1 MPLKCGAFFVYWYYK
16 GDVLTNSGL
25 VIINNMLGEFI
36 EKEAIDISRIV
47 PADQN
52 HSEELRD
59 KLNAAQRL
67 GNEFKSKADITFNT
81 KEGPKT
87 VSTTVWSVT
96 EKYIQLKS
104 GIHLPLSSLID
115 IDF

>member
-1 MPLKCGAFFVYWYYK
+1 
-16 GDVLTNSGL
+16 
-25 VIINNMLGEFI
+25 MLGELI
-36 EKEAIDISRIV
+36 EKEAIDISQII

-59 KLNAAQRL
+59 KLNSAQRL

-81 KEGPKT
+81 KQGPKT
-87 VSTTVWSVT
+87 VSTTVWQVT
-96 EKYIQLKS
+96 EKYIQLKN
-104 GIHLPLSSLID
+104 GIHIPISSLLD

>member
-1 MPLKCGAFFVYWYYK
+1 
-16 GDVLTNSGL
+16 
-25 VIINNMLGEFI
+25 MLGEPIQKESI
-36 EKEAIDISRIV
+36 EVNKII

-52 HSEELRD
+52 HTEELRD
-59 KLNAAQRL
+59 KLNSAQRL

-87 VSTTVWSVT
+87 VNTTVWSVT
-96 EKYIQLKS
+96 ERYVQLKN
-104 GIHLPLSSLID
+104 GIHIPLNSLID

>member
-1 MPLKCGAFFVYWYYK
+1 MKYGSFFVLLYYNRLK
-16 GDVLTNSGL
+16 ARL
-25 VIINNMLGEFI
+25 VKILANIIMLGELI
-36 EKEAIDISRIV
+36 EKEAIDISQIIH
-47 PADQN
+47 ADQN
-52 HSEELRD
+52 HTEELRD

-96 EKYIQLKS
+96 SDYLQLKS
-104 GIHLPLSSLID
+104 GIHIPLNSLLD
-115 IDF
+115 IEF

>member
-1 MPLKCGAFFVYWYYK
+1 
-16 GDVLTNSGL
+16 
-25 VIINNMLGEFI
+25 MLGELI
-36 EKEAIDISRIV
+36 EKESIQISEII
-47 PADQN
+47 PATEN
-52 HSEELRD
+52 HTEELQS
-59 KLNAAQRL
+59 KLHSAQRL

-96 EKYIQLKS
+96 EKYLQLKN
-104 GIHLPLSSLID
+104 GIHIPLSSLID

>member
-1 MPLKCGAFFVYWYYK
+1 
-16 GDVLTNSGL
+16 
-25 VIINNMLGEFI
+25 MLGELI
-36 EKEAIDISRIV
+36 AKEAIDISQIV

-52 HSEELRD
+52 HTEELRD
-59 KLNAAQRL
+59 KLNSAQRL

-96 EKYIQLKS
+96 ENYIQLKN
-104 GIHLPLSSLID
+104 GIHIPLTSLIE

>member
-1 MPLKCGAFFVYWYYK
+1 
-16 GDVLTNSGL
+16 
-25 VIINNMLGEFI
+25 MLGELIQKESI
-36 EKEAIDISRIV
+36 EVSQII

-52 HSEELRD
+52 HTEELRS
-59 KLNAAQRL
+59 KLNSAQRL

-87 VSTTVWSVT
+87 VNTTVWSVT
-96 EKYIQLKS
+96 EKYVQLKN
-104 GIHLPLSSLID
+104 GIHIPLNSLID

>member
-1 MPLKCGAFFVYWYYK
+1 
-16 GDVLTNSGL
+16 
-25 VIINNMLGEFI
+25 MLGELIQKESI
-36 EKEAIDISRIV
+36 EVNKIV

-52 HSEELRD
+52 HTEELRS
-59 KLNAAQRL
+59 KLNSAQRL

-87 VSTTVWSVT
+87 VNTTVWSVT
-96 EKYIQLKS
+96 EKYIQLKN
-104 GIHLPLSSLID
+104 GIHIPLNSLID

>member
-1 MPLKCGAFFVYWYYK
+1 
-16 GDVLTNSGL
+16 
-25 VIINNMLGEFI
+25 MLGELIQKESI
-36 EKEAIDISRIV
+36 EVNKII

-52 HSEELRD
+52 HTEELRN
-59 KLNAAQRL
+59 KLNSAQRL

-81 KEGPKT
+81 SEGAKT

-96 EKYIQLKS
+96 EKYLQLKN
-104 GIHLPLSSLID
+104 GIHIPLNSLID

>member
-1 MPLKCGAFFVYWYYK
+1 MALFLFIGITKEVFITIQYFKA
-16 GDVLTNSGL
+16 N
-25 VIINNMLGEFI
+25 IIMLGELI
-36 EKEAIDISRIV
+36 EKEAIDISIV
-47 PADQN
+47 IPADQN
-52 HSEELRD
+52 HTEELRD

-96 EKYIQLKS
+96 EKYIQLKN
-104 GIHLPLSSLID
+104 GIHISLNSLID

>member
-1 MPLKCGAFFVYWYYK
+1 
-16 GDVLTNSGL
+16 
-25 VIINNMLGEFI
+25 MLGELI
-36 EKEAIDISRIV
+36 EKEAIDISIV
-47 PADQN
+47 IPADQN
-52 HSEELRD
+52 HTEELRD

-96 EKYIQLKS
+96 EKYIQLKN
-104 GIHLPLSSLID
+104 GIHISLNSLID

>member
-1 MPLKCGAFFVYWYYK
+1 
-16 GDVLTNSGL
+16 
-25 VIINNMLGEFI
+25 MLGELI
-36 EKEAIDISRIV
+36 EKESIAVNEII

-59 KLNAAQRL
+59 KLNSAQRL

-81 KEGPKT
+81 KDGPKT

-96 EKYIQLKS
+96 EKYLQLKS
-104 GIHLPLSSLID
+104 GIHIPLNSLID

>member
-1 MPLKCGAFFVYWYYK
+1 
-16 GDVLTNSGL
+16 
-25 VIINNMLGEFI
+25 MLGELI
-36 EKEAIDISRIV
+36 AKEAIDISQIV

-52 HSEELRD
+52 HTEELRD
-59 KLNAAQRL
+59 KLNSAQRL

-96 EKYIQLKS
+96 EKYLQLKN
-104 GIHLPLSSLID
+104 GIHIPLTSLIA

>member
-1 MPLKCGAFFVYWYYK
+1 
-16 GDVLTNSGL
+16 
-25 VIINNMLGEFI
+25 MLGELI
-36 EKEAIDISRIV
+36 EKESIEVSHII

-52 HSEELRD
+52 HTEELRD
-59 KLNAAQRL
+59 KLNSALRL

-87 VSTTVWSVT
+87 VSTTVWAVT
-96 EKYIQLKS
+96 EKYLQLKS
-104 GIHLPLSSLID
+104 GIIIPTNSLLA